1 MQIRPY
7 GDTANDGIVQISF
20 TLPLPLDS
28 RARETARRYAM
39 LMGVSNPLV
48 AHAESI
54 DKQFSFFIVYGACT
68 HTIDP
73 EQIQVDDLAHATLD
87 FSEINDLVEKRL
99 GRQVTVI
106 GAAIE
111 SDAHTVGI
119 DAIFNAKGFAG
130 SYGLERFPAFRA
142 LNLGAQVSCEA
153 LLLRAAAEQAD
164 AILVSQVVTQK
175 NVHVHNLTKLIE
187 LAEAEGVRDRYLF
200 IVGGPRI
207 SHAFAKELGY
217 DAGFGPG
224 TTAAMVASYIAQ
236 EMVACSEQD
245 KS

>member
-20 TLPLPLDS
+20 TLPLPLS
-28 RARETARRYAM
+28 GRAREAARRYAM
-39 LMGVSNPLV
+39 LMGISNPLV
-48 AHAESI
+48 AHAEAI
-54 DKQFSFFIVYGACT
+54 DKAFTFFVVYGACS
-68 HTIDP
+68 HTLDP
-73 EQIQVDDLAHATLD
+73 DQIQVDELAHEELD
-87 FSEINDLVEKRL
+87 FHAINELIEQRL
-99 GRQVTVI
+99 GRRVTVI

-130 SYGLERFPAFRA
+130 NYGLERFPAFRA

-153 LLLRAAAEQAD
+153 LLRRAAAEQAE

-175 NVHVHNLTKLIE
+175 NVHIHNLTKLIE
-187 LAEAEGVRDRYLF
+187 LAEDVRDRYLF

-224 TTAAMVASYIAQ
+224 STANSVASYLAQ
-236 EMVACSEQD
+236 ELIARKQ
-245 KS
+245 

>member
-1 MQIRPY
+1 MNIRPY
-7 GDTANDGIVQISF
+7 GDTANDGIVQLSF
-20 TLPLPLDS
+20 TLPLPLNA
-28 RARETARRYAM
+28 RASEAAQRYAM
-39 LMGVSNPLV
+39 LMGISNPLI

-54 DKQFSFFIVYGACT
+54 DKEFTFFVIYGACI

-73 EQIQVDDLAHATLD
+73 EQILVDDLAHNELD
-87 FSEINDLVEKRL
+87 FHEVNELIEQYL
-99 GRQVTVI
+99 GRQVVVI

-130 SYGLERFPAFRA
+130 NYGLERFPTFRA

-153 LLLRAAAEQAD
+153 LLRYAEEERAD

-175 NVHVHNLTKLIE
+175 NVHIHNLTKLIE
-187 LAEAEGVRDRYLF
+187 LAEAEGVRQHYLF

-207 SHAFAKELGY
+207 SNTFAKELGY

-224 TTAAMVASYIAQ
+224 TTATSVASYIAQ
-236 EMVACSEQD
+236 ELIAR
-245 KS
+245 KK

>member
-7 GDTANDGIVQISF
+7 GDTANDGMVQLSF
-20 TLPLPLDS
+20 TLPLPLQPLGA
-28 RARETARRYAM
+28 RAREAARRYAI
-39 LMGVSNPLV
+39 LMGISNPLI
-48 AHAESI
+48 AHAEVVDS
-54 DKQFSFFIVYGACT
+54 QFTFFVVYGACT

-73 EQIQVDDLAHATLD
+73 DKITVDELAHDELD
-87 FSEINDLVEKRL
+87 FYAINELVETQL
-99 GRQVTVI
+99 GRRVTVI

-130 SYGLERFPAFRA
+130 NYGLERFTAFRA
-142 LNLGAQVSCEA
+142 LNLGAQVSSEA
-153 LLLRAAAEQAD
+153 LLRRASAEKAE

-175 NVHVHNLTKLIE
+175 NVHIHNLTKLIE
-187 LAEAEGVRDRYLF
+187 LAEAEGVRERYLM

-224 TTAAMVASYIAQ
+224 STAASVASFIAQ
-236 EMVACSEQD
+236 ELVAR
-245 KS
+245 KG

>member
-7 GDTANDGIVQISF
+7 GDTANDGMVQLSF
-20 TLPLPLDS
+20 TLPLPLNA
-28 RARETARRYAM
+28 RAREAARRYAM
-39 LMGVSNPLV
+39 LMGISNPLV

-54 DKQFSFFIVYGACT
+54 DKAFTFFVIYGACL
-68 HTIDP
+68 HTFDP
-73 EQIQVDDLAHATLD
+73 EQIRVDELAHDELD
-87 FSEINDLVEKRL
+87 FHEINELIEKQL

-130 SYGLERFPAFRA
+130 NYGLERFPAFRA

-153 LLLRAAAEQAD
+153 LLRRAAEERAE

-175 NVHVHNLTKLIE
+175 NVHTHNLTKLIE

-200 IVGGPRI
+200 VVGGPRI

-224 TTAAMVASYIAQ
+224 STATSVASYIAQ
-236 EMVACSEQD
+236 ELIAR
-245 KS
+245 KN